1 MLFNMV
7 IKAFIDWMV
16 KGAVEGWKATCKI
29 ALQAGNIT
37 DNQWDAASQMVGHLG
52 GLMMFVC
59 IITAA
64 VNIVRMVIRK
74 RTDLAVLVFSQAIL
88 SWPLTMISMWL
99 IVRINN
105 IAAQVTGAILNM
117 DFSQDVADYK
127 MPDLKDTTINAASG
141 VFGPA
146 LMVIFL
152 LLIVLSMVSIV
163 VCMAARDF
171 LLLMSVSF
179 ISVQFMNIV
188 DRQFD
193 SIRRYFYFMLGLILY
208 QPVCASLIWLT
219 GELMKRSGSDNALT
233 FVMALVGMAMSSVA
247 PWVLIR
253 KLMPSLGPEKS
264 GLDAASRSAEGTAKT
279 TKDTVEKVGG
289 MVASA
294 VTGAKLPSTGGAG
307 KAAGLLGS
315 LGGKQSKGKDGTDPG
330 IVSVDTRPGKGGGGP
345 ETGQAPQPETPIGP
359 MPEQGDE
366 NQVKAPGAIP
376 DMRSQGRKGM
386 QRLADA
392 ARGAAEQQ
400 RRAGEKTEANN
411 PDGSEEEPPT
421 PESALPPDSPVK
433 TTASR
438 TPYLEPGMGSGLR
451 VDQPTAPAPDGD
463 APAAPG
469 AEQDGPVIPGSQ
481 ADPPLAA
488 PPEPGGGSA
497 PILPSTGPA
506 GRQTGAE
513 GVGGVAPTKGTAD
526 VQVDQDEQ

>member
-16 KGAVEGWKATCKI
+16 KGAVEGWKTTCKI

-37 DNQWDAASQMVGHLG
+37 DNQWDAATQMVGHLG
-52 GLMMFVC
+52 GLMMLVC

-74 RTDLAVLVFSQAIL
+74 RTDLAVLVFSQALL

-99 IVRINN
+99 IVRING
-105 IAAQVTGAILNM
+105 IAAKVTASILNLN
-117 DFSQDVADYK
+117 FSGNMADYK
-127 MPDLKDTTINAASG
+127 MPELKDSTITAASG
-141 VFGPA
+141 VFGPV
-146 LMVIFL
+146 LMVVFL

-188 DRQFD
+188 ERQFD
-193 SIRRYFYFMLGLILY
+193 SIKRYFYFLLGLILY

-219 GELMKRSGSDNALT
+219 GELMKRSGGDNALT
-233 FVMALVGMAMSSVA
+233 FVMALVGMALSSVA

-253 KLMPSLGPEKS
+253 KLMPSLGPEQS
-264 GLDAASRSAEGTAKT
+264 GINAASRSAEGAAKT

-294 VTGAKLPSTGGAG
+294 VTGAKLPSTGGGG
-307 KAAGLLGS
+307 KGGAVLGS
-315 LGGKQSKGKDGTDPG
+315 LGSKTEKGQAGTDQG
-330 IVSVDTRPGKGGGGP
+330 IVSVDTKPGKEGGTSEGGQSRQ
-345 ETGQAPQPETPIGP
+345 TETPMGP
-359 MPEQGDE
+359 LQEEGNDD
-366 NQVKAPGAIP
+366 QVKVPGAVP

-386 QRLADA
+386 QRLAAA

-400 RRAGEKTEANN
+400 RAAGEKAEENN
-411 PDGSEEEPPT
+411 PDESEEQPA
-421 PESALPPDSPVK
+421 PESALPPESPVK
-433 TTASR
+433 AASSKSS
-438 TPYLEPGMGSGLR
+438 YLEPGMGSGLI
-451 VDQPTAPAPDGD
+451 VDQPLAPNSEAGGQG
-463 APAAPG
+463 PAGVEPV
-469 AEQDGPVIPGSQ
+469 GPVVSGSRP
-481 ADPPLAA
+481 DPPLQA
-488 PPEPGGGSA
+488 PPDSVGGSA